1 MCKTLPAYVL
11 ICTSWVQQCI
21 MLSWYTRAGA
31 NSQSSSSFQTDRSQL
46 LYEKKSLAVVT
57 SNPCTC
63 TSYWL
68 NKQIRFHS
76 QNDRTDSEYIN
87 IRFEKQKGFVYSV
100 CVVVYSVK
108 NTLLFSLSLMLLELI
123 YDLSTNTSPSK
134 RPF

>member
-1 MCKTLPAYVL
+1 MFLSAPHEFSNALCCHDIQGQGQIPSLPP
-11 ICTSWVQQCI
+11 
-21 MLSWYTRAGA
+21 LSRLTA
-31 NSQSSSSFQTDRSQL
+31 RSCCMK
-46 LYEKKSLAVVT
+46 KKSLAVVT

-76 QNDRTDSEYIN
+76 QNDRADSEYIN